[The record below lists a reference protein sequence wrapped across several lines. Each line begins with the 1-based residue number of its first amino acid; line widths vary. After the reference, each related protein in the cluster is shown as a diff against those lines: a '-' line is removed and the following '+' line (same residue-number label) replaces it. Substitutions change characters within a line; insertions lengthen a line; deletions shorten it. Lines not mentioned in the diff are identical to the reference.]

1 MEVPNQV
8 PNQVPN
14 KVPNGSRPRRFS
26 TVLLVAVIVVCLA
39 AGGLIGYSISNIAT
53 QGRINDLQNELSTLP
68 NQNVTYFLGNNVSL
82 SQLYDQVKASVVVVE
97 DEQPESSVFGTYYS
111 QVQGSGFIYN
121 YTGQM
126 VIVTNYHVVENA
138 INVTATFSDG
148 NTYPASVLGY
158 DPYEDLAVLSANPS
172 QSEWKPLA
180 ITSSSTLEVGD
191 PVVAV
196 GSPYELAGTM
206 TVGIVSALGRTLS
219 ESETGG
225 YPIASIIQT
234 STAINPGNS
243 GGPLLNYEGKV
254 VGITTAIVSNSQGL
268 GFAIPS
274 NAIIRETES
283 LITTGEYNQHPA
295 LGISGVDMSYDIA
308 QAMHTNYTYGFLIES
323 VSQGSSLQGG
333 TNQKTIDG
341 SQVTIGGDIIIKINQ
356 TRIANLDALSS
367 YLEENTLPGQTV
379 NVTVVR
385 SNQAA
390 PIMVSVKLGTR
401 PSAYST

>member
-14 KVPNGSRPRRFS
+14 KVSNGSRPRRFS